1 MGIAT
6 AVIAN
11 VEDYQQ
17 LLKTHPTVFILF
29 VSQHCPACAN
39 AGPLFERIAG
49 KYARTVKSLVLDT
62 AQTPRHPDVTGTP
75 TLLVFRKGQMVQK
88 LKGFGPPAEQAQTV
102 DRLFREYTQAP
113 VKRPASTAPSRTPG
127 STPPAHR

>member
-11 VEDYQQ
+11 AEEYQQ
-17 LLKTHPTVFILF
+17 VLASNETVFMLF
-29 VSQHCPACAN
+29 VSQHCPACGE

-49 KYARTVKSLVLDT
+49 KYGSTVKSLVLDT

-75 TLLVFRKGQMVQK
+75 TLLVFRNGRMIEK
-88 LKGFGPPAEQAQTV
+88 LKGFDEKILSETFAKARISPPT
-102 DRLFREYTQAP
+102 
-113 VKRPASTAPSRTPG
+113 STAPYPTPE
-127 STPPAHR
+127 STHPAAR